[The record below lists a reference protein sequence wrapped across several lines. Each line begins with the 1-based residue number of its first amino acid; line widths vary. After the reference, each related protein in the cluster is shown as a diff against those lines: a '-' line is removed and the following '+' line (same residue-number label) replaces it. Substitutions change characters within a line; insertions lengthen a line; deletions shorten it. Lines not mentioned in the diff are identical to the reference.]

1 METPSL
7 VVTVAF
13 RYPPGN
19 LEIRPLPLKVR
30 KNKAPPPMPTCPLTE
45 CMSLLGGAWT
55 PNVIW
60 YLSAGPRRFMELR
73 TDMPAISA
81 KVLSTRLRE
90 LQKNGVV
97 TRRVMPTTP
106 PSVEYALTGL
116 GQELMPAI
124 EAIVEVGHKLKRAQ
138 ADIARGAVRTKA
150 ATAKSAA

>member
-1 METPSL
+1 
-7 VVTVAF
+7 V
-13 RYPPGN
+13 
-19 LEIRPLPLKVR
+19 PLKVR
-30 KNKAPPPMPTCPLTE
+30 KNKAPPPLPACPLTE

-60 YLSAGPRRFMELR
+60 YLSAGSRRFMELR

-90 LQKNGVV
+90 LQRKGVV

-124 EAIVEVGHKLKRAQ
+124 EAIVDVGHRLKRSQ
-138 ADIARGAVRTKA
+138 ADTTRVTARTKA
-150 ATAKSAA
+150 ATAKAA

>member
-1 METPSL
+1 
-7 VVTVAF
+7 
-13 RYPPGN
+13 
-19 LEIRPLPLKVR
+19 LPLKVR
-30 KNKAPPPMPTCPLTE
+30 KNKAPPPVPACPLTE

-90 LQKNGVV
+90 LQNNGVV

-124 EAIVEVGHKLKRAQ
+124 EAIVEVGHKLKRSQ
-138 ADIARGAVRTKA
+138 AGTARGTIRTKA
-150 ATAKSAA
+150 ATTKTAA

>member
-1 METPSL
+1 
-7 VVTVAF
+7 
-13 RYPPGN
+13 
-19 LEIRPLPLKVR
+19 LPLKVR
-30 KNKAPPPMPTCPLTE
+30 KNKAPPPLPACPLTE

-90 LQKNGVV
+90 LQNNGVV

-124 EAIVEVGHKLKRAQ
+124 EAIVEVGHKLKRSQ
-138 ADIARGAVRTKA
+138 AGTARGTIRTKA
-150 ATAKSAA
+150 ATTKTAA

>member
-1 METPSL
+1 
-7 VVTVAF
+7 
-13 RYPPGN
+13 
-19 LEIRPLPLKVR
+19 LPLKLR
-30 KNKAPPPMPTCPLTE
+30 KNKAPPPTPACPLTE

-97 TRRVMPTTP
+97 TRSVMPTTP

-124 EAIVEVGHKLKRAQ
+124 KAIVEVGHKLKRAQ
-138 ADIARGAVRTKA
+138 ADIARCAVRTKA